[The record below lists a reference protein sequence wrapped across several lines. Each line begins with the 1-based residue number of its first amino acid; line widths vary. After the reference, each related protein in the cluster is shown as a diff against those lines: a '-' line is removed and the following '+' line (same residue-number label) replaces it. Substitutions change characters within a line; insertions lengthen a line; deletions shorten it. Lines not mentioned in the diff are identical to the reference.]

1 MYVTHRKLLILIN
14 QLENKKL
21 DTLEK
26 TNATFLELNSS
37 SLEKVD
43 QFVFLIKSLHKDME
57 K

>member
-37 SLEKVD
+37 SLEK
-43 QFVFLIKSLHKDME
+43 KSWSIRIPN
-57 K
+57 